1 MTGVLVPVSGSV
13 GSAGCRFFVGMERG
27 TPEEGG
33 IDPGLDVVG
42 GVVEVLRG
50 WMERGTPEEGG
61 IGPGRDSVGGY
72 Y

>member
-1 MTGVLVPVSGSV
+1 LLWCLAVLYLLGTG
-13 GSAGCRFFVGMERG
+13 AFYFVGGIEGRQRKVELVCEGCSRG
-27 TPEEGG
+27 GG
-33 IDPGLDVVG
+33 FVV
-42 GVVEVLRG
+42 

>member
-1 MTGVLVPVSGSV
+1 MQSG
-13 GSAGCRFFVGMERG
+13 
-27 TPEEGG
+27 
-33 IDPGLDVVG
+33 
-42 GVVEVLRG
+42 VEVFVV

>member
-1 MTGVLVPVSGSV
+1 MDLPGAV
-13 GSAGCRFFVGMERG
+13 FFVGMERG
-27 TPEEGG
+27 TSEEGG
-33 IDPGLDVVG
+33 IGSGVG
-42 GVVEVLRG
+42 AVGDAVEVLRG